1 MRRNSSAAHR
11 VARGPGR
18 ARTSGTRGR
27 LALATVLCSVLCAV
41 LCVPGV
47 TGASLAAEPVG
58 FVADVYGEVVRRAAT
73 ETTWQAAVVDE
84 AVWVGDTLRTGL
96 NSAAKIVLVDDT
108 TLGLGEDTLLTID
121 QMWVGPEAL
130 TEPSILRQLS
140 GQLRTRVGEA
150 FGGTTRIEIHTPTAI
165 MGVKGT
171 EGTTRV
177 DGAEKR
183 GGIWSLDGDSPED
196 EEEIS
201 TVVRNWEGG
210 ITAAMLDG
218 VHLPVPPGQCR
229 VVYRDRIGEP
239 ADCPGDFVPVA
250 FFSSVPLELAS
261 LQVDLLVGTGLPAV
275 SAGPD
280 GGGIGDVVGE
290 ALVLEPPDPV
300 IEDRTDADEF
310 AGIGI
315 DPLADIV
322 FDPGEVGSNPGGDP
336 LSGIV
341 FDPGEVGS
349 NPGGDPLNESVF
361 NPGEVGSDAP

>member
-27 LALATVLCSVLCAV
+27 LALASV

-322 FDPGEVGSNPGGDP
+322 FDPGEVGSNPGDDP
-336 LSGIV
+336 LGDIV

-349 NPGGDPLNESVF
+349 NPGDDPLGDIVF
-361 NPGEVGSDAP
+361 DPGEVGSDAP

>member
-11 VARGPGR
+11 VARALGR
-18 ARTSGTRGR
+18 AWTSANRVR
-27 LALATVLCSVLCAV
+27 LTLATG
-41 LCVPGV
+41 LCVLGV
-47 TGASLAAEPVG
+47 AASGLAAEPIG
-58 FVADVYGEVVRRAAT
+58 FVADVYGQVDRRAAT
-73 ETTWQAAVVDE
+73 ETRWRAATVDQG
-84 AVWVGDTLRTGL
+84 VWVGDTLRTGL
-96 NSAAKIVLVDDT
+96 NSAAKVVLVDDT

-140 GQLRTRVGEA
+140 GQLRTRVGKA

-177 DGAEKR
+177 DGAEKSD
-183 GGIWSLDGDSPED
+183 GIWALDGAAAEE

-201 TVVRNWEGG
+201 TVIRNWEGG

-229 VVYRDRIGEP
+229 VVYRDRIGEA

-250 FFSSVPLELAS
+250 FLTSVPLELAR
-261 LQVDLLVGTGLPAV
+261 LQIDLLAGAGLPAV

-290 ALVLEPPDPV
+290 VLLIEPPDPV
-300 IEDRTDADEF
+300 IEDRSDADEF

-322 FDPGEVGSNPGGDP
+322 FDPGEVGSDPGGNP
-336 LSGIV
+336 LGGII
-341 FDPGEVGS
+341 FA
-349 NPGGDPLNESVF
+349 
-361 NPGEVGSDAP
+361 PGEVGSDAP